1 MSKLVSPLCRIGRKK
16 PIQQKVINK
25 SPKDFSIYV
34 EPFVGSGDIFFALNL
49 DPTKVKSYIND
60 KDSDVATAF
69 KIMKSNPNIDNIAKF
84 KGMSLE
90 QVRSFVKGS
99 HSGLDRLAQII
110 YKLCGTFGTT
120 GRGKIYKNP
129 NIEPKLRKIP
139 KYAEYLSNTTI
150 TSSDYKSLFSHDSA
164 NTFFYLDPPYEA
176 SKGLYKDAV
185 IDYKQMVDRL
195 KKLKGKFL
203 LSINDSAEIRETF
216 KDFRIIGLSVEGGAS
231 GQKKNEIGVKSRKEL
246 FIKNY

>member
-1 MSKLVSPLCRIGRKK
+1 MSKLVSPLCRVGRKK

-34 EPFVGSGDIFFALNL
+34 EPFVGSGDVFFAMNL

-84 KGMSLE
+84 KNMSLE
-90 QVRSFVKGS
+90 QVRSFV
-99 HSGLDRLAQII
+99 
-110 YKLCGTFGTT
+110 
-120 GRGKIYKNP
+120 
-129 NIEPKLRKIP
+129 
-139 KYAEYLSNTTI
+139 
-150 TSSDYKSLFSHDSA
+150 
-164 NTFFYLDPPYEA
+164 
-176 SKGLYKDAV
+176 
-185 IDYKQMVDRL
+185 
-195 KKLKGKFL
+195 KGKFL

-216 KDFRIIGLSVEGGAS
+216 KDFRIIGLSVEGG
-231 GQKKNEIGVKSRKEL
+231 GQKGTDLGTKVRKEL

>member
-1 MSKLVSPLCRIGRKK
+1 MSKLTSPLCRIGRKK
-16 PIQQKVINK
+16 PIQNKVISQ

-34 EPFVGSGDIFFALNL
+34 EPFVGSGDIFFAFNF

-60 KDSDVATAF
+60 KDTDISTAF
-69 KIMKSNPNIDNIAKF
+69 KIMKSNPNISNIDKF
-84 KGMSLE
+84 KGKSVE
-90 QVRSFVKGS
+90 AVQSFVNGS
-99 HSGLDRLAQII
+99 HTGLDRLAQII

-120 GRGKIYKNP
+120 GKGKIYKNP
-129 NIEPKLRKIP
+129 NIEPKLRKMP

-150 TSSDYKSLFSHDSA
+150 SNGDYKSLFSHDSP
-164 NTFFYLDPPYEA
+164 NTFFYLDPPYEK

-185 IDYKQMVDRL
+185 IDYKQMADRL

-203 LSINDSAEIRETF
+203 LSINDSVEIRETF
-216 KDFRIIGLSVEGGAS
+216 KDFKISGISVEGG
-231 GQKKNEIGVKSRKEL
+231 GQKGTDVGVKTRKEL

>member
-60 KDSDVATAF
+60 KDSDVANAF

-84 KGMSLE
+84 KTMSLE

-110 YKLCGTFGTT
+110 YKLCGTFGSK
-120 GRGKIYKNP
+120 GGDNKIYKNS

-164 NTFFYLDPPYEA
+164 NTFFYLDPPYQA
-176 SKGLYKDAV
+176 SKELYKDGV

-203 LSINDSAEIRETF
+203 LSINDSAEIREIF
-216 KDFRIIGLSVEGGAS
+216 KDFRIIGLSVEGGS
-231 GQKKNEIGVKSRKEL
+231 NKNSALGLKTRKEL

>member
-1 MSKLVSPLCRIGRKK
+1 MSKLVSPLCRVGRKK

-34 EPFVGSGDIFFALNL
+34 EPFVGSGDIFFAMNL

-60 KDSDVATAF
+60 KDTDISTAF

-84 KGMSLE
+84 KNMSLE

-110 YKLCGTFGTT
+110 FKLCGTFGSK
-120 GRGKIYKNP
+120 GGDNKIYKNP
-129 NIEPKLRKIP
+129 NIEPKLRKMP

-150 TSSDYKSLFSHDSA
+150 TNGDYKSLFSHDSA

-185 IDYKQMVDRL
+185 IDYKQMADRL

-216 KDFRIIGLSVEGGAS
+216 KDFRIIGLSVQGAGREGS
-231 GQKKNEIGVKSRKEL
+231 DIGTKVRKEL